1 MLLLMVSEHVTLSVV
16 QDVPQST
23 PGAMAHW
30 SRAPSGTTKGTV
42 SVVQDVP
49 QSTPGAMAHWSLA
62 PSGTTKGTGF
72 KLQTP

>member
-1 MLLLMVSEHVTLSVV
+1 MLLLMVSEHVTL
-16 QDVPQST
+16 
-23 PGAMAHW
+23 
-30 SRAPSGTTKGTV
+30 